1 MSIILKQLTRRNAFK
16 LGVLSL
22 GAFALFGCS
31 DIADDE
37 HYKSPDW
44 LKGNAYEVL
53 QKDGNYKTF
62 LRGVDLSGYKRVV
75 DGNSI
80 VTVAAPNDEAFASF
94 LQKKGYGSI
103 DDLYA
108 KDPQYLTK
116 LINYHVMYYAFDW
129 NKMVNFRP
137 SEGDGASD
145 EQKGVNAGYYYKHRT
160 YSQDP
165 IEEVRVRFT
174 ANATSDTLLHLYHYE
189 RYLPVLSNKLFETK
203 GIDADY
209 NYKYFF
215 PNSTWNSGGAMGYFN
230 IANGRVTDETAV
242 VTDNGYLYHV
252 DQVIEPLNTIYDE
265 LKNDADYSQFLS
277 IYDKYST
284 YELADDETNANLGY
298 QAYIHRH
305 GSLPAIACEWP
316 STSYLQINQLEKDGY
331 NLFVPSNKAIE
342 DFFKTYWTADGGY
355 SSLEG
360 LDGKILEYFIMQSFS
375 KDNFISFPEEIK
387 NGKVLTVYGTEVNVN
402 PDEVTDRRMCANG
415 VLYGMDH
422 MDAPAI
428 FSSVVGPAFK
438 DTTYMDYLYALDGS
452 ELVLSLASN
461 KSKFVTLMPKNAQF
475 AATDPAMRLYTTTTG
490 KELQQYS
497 SEAGDFVALGSGAM
511 RDIVNIH
518 TATNVASLPSSGTA
532 VIETNTAYNYWFIDN
547 GRITTNALF
556 NEQLEPTY
564 DGDPFVAFHP
574 IQNNGKNWDNG
585 SSYSYDAEAIFQPA
599 SGDGLARRLAVCN
612 DKNFSYYMF
621 AQLLQKAGL
630 TEGNALSNSI
640 LPTEDTRFICFVPTN
655 DAIIANLTDIPGC
668 SKLSVK
674 DGTLDGSVTGTNKNQ
689 LAAYLRSYFIT
700 STMNSFTSYPYLGSS
715 CKGEFYTTGTEKMQI
730 EDNGAALSVRFNAEG
745 STFVQVNNQYHYLP
759 FAFSDGCFHLID
771 GVLK

>member
-1 MSIILKQLTRRNAFK
+1 MSGGGEKARYRLA
-16 LGVLSL
+16 LGYYDEQGTTKGTGMNRLSTQMKITYNFSDRLRVHTDFSFTNTKKDANVLSSARSMAMKKMPNL
-22 GAFALFGCS
+22 
-31 DIADDE
+31 
-37 HYKSPDW
+37 SPYW
-44 LKGNAYEVL
+44 
-53 QKDGNYKTF
+53 
-62 LRGVDLSGYKRVV
+62 
-75 DGNSI
+75 
-80 VTVAAPNDEAFASF
+80 
-94 LQKKGYGSI
+94 I
-103 DDLYA
+103 DDATGQPTDRYFTQQS
-108 KDPQYLTK
+108 DFQ
-116 LINYHVMYYAFDW
+116 
-129 NKMVNFRP
+129 
-137 SEGDGASD
+137 GA
-145 EQKGVNAGYYYKHRT
+145 
-160 YSQDP
+160 
-165 IEEVRVRFT
+165 
-174 ANATSDTLLHLYHYE
+174 
-189 RYLPVLSNKLFETK
+189 
-203 GIDADY
+203 
-209 NYKYFF
+209 
-215 PNSTWNSGGAMGYFN
+215 
-230 IANGRVTDETAV
+230 
-242 VTDNGYLYHV
+242 
-252 DQVIEPLNTIYDE
+252 
-265 LKNDADYSQFLS
+265 
-277 IYDKYST
+277 
-284 YELADDETNANLGY
+284 
-298 QAYIHRH
+298 
-305 GSLPAIACEWP
+305 
-316 STSYLQINQLEKDGY
+316 
-331 NLFVPSNKAIE
+331 
-342 DFFKTYWTADGGY
+342 
-355 SSLEG
+355 
-360 LDGKILEYFIMQSFS
+360 SFS

-640 LPTEDTRFICFVPTN
+640 LPTDDTRFICFVPTN

-730 EDNGAALSVRFNAEG
+730 EDNGAATSMELTTWTAV
-745 STFVQVNNQYHYLP
+745 
-759 FAFSDGCFHLID
+759 
-771 GVLK
+771 